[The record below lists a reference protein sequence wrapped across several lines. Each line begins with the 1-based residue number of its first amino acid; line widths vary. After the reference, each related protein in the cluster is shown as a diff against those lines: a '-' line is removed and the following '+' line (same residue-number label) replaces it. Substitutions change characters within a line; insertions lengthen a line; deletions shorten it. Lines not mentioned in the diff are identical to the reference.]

1 MNQTIELPASEL
13 KTALTGLGK
22 VISRR
27 ATLPVLE
34 HLRVTR
40 NAEGRV
46 TLQATDLD
54 TTATYTA
61 EQPSAGSPCDF
72 LVPYEPLNKLVK
84 GSKEPVQLIMEGPD
98 QVRLRTHVGSSPME
112 QAFTTIKTDE
122 FPPTPVVP
130 GAPILVNEQFRD
142 ALRQALECCSE
153 DDSRHVL
160 QHVCLDTRPKEGHYL
175 AGTDGQH
182 LFCANSFHFDLKEPM
197 LIPDTAFLRWPKF
210 LEDGRG
216 ELSVTA
222 KVKDQAP
229 WVQLRSGPW
238 TCVCKSSEKEFP
250 NWKQVVPAAGTA
262 RTVVL
267 FDPSAVATLLAGVPR
282 LPGTDDH
289 NRTVWLEIT
298 ENRFVVKARTKEAT
312 EWTRLTIEGVRVVG
326 KAISIGVNRD
336 YVLKALRFGLTTC
349 ELTDEWSPLVF
360 SAGGR
365 RLVVMPIRST
375 TEPAKPATPATPVSP
390 ASAVPSPEPINP
402 QPIPNNPPVSES
414 PQAQPKVATIMS
426 KTPETKPTET
436 TQAPVTE
443 TSPVK
448 AVIQHI
454 ESIKET
460 LKGVFKEFHE
470 VLDGLKQIEKD
481 KKASDKEIESV
492 REKLREIQSVRI

>member
-1 MNQTIELPASEL
+1 MNHTIELPASEL

-27 ATLPVLE
+27 TTQPVLE

-40 NAEGRV
+40 DSEGRV

-54 TTATYTA
+54 TTATYHA
-61 EQPSAGSPCDF
+61 EQPSAGPPCDF
-72 LVPYEPLNKLVK
+72 LVPYEPLHKLVK
-84 GSKEPVQLIMEGPD
+84 GSREPVQLIVEGSD
-98 QVRLRTHVGSSPME
+98 QVRLRTHVGSSPMD
-112 QAFTTIKTDE
+112 QLLTTVKTEE
-122 FPPTPVVP
+122 FPPTPAVP
-130 GAPILVNEQFRD
+130 GAPILVNEHFRD

-160 QHVCLDTRPKEGHYL
+160 QHVCLDTRPQEGHYI
-175 AGTDGQH
+175 AGTNGRH
-182 LFCANSFHFDLKEPM
+182 LFCANSFHFDLPEPV
-197 LIPDTAFLRWPKF
+197 LIPNTAFLRWPKF

-216 ELSVTA
+216 ELRVTP

-238 TCVCKSSEKEFP
+238 TCVCKSSAAEFP
-250 NWKQVVPAAGTA
+250 NWKQVVPAADTGL
-262 RTVVL
+262 TVVR
-267 FDPSAVATLLAGVPR
+267 FDSSAVATLLAGVPR
-282 LPGTDDH
+282 LPGTDDY
-289 NRTVWLEIT
+289 NRSVWLELSA
-298 ENRFVVKARTKEAT
+298 NRFVVKARTKDAT
-312 EWTRLTIEGVRVVG
+312 EWTRLTIEGARVVG

-349 ELTDEWSPLVF
+349 ELTDELSPLVF

-375 TEPAKPATPATPVSP
+375 TEPAKPTVPTVPVNP
-390 ASAVPSPEPINP
+390 VSAVPSPEPT
-402 QPIPNNPPVSES
+402 QPNPPVSEP
-414 PQAQPKVATIMS
+414 PQAQEKVATMS

-436 TQAPVTE
+436 PVAE

-454 ESIKET
+454 ENLKET
-460 LKGVFKEFHE
+460 LKGVLKECNE